1 MTQTSGEVE
10 QTGAIKDDAG
20 QKLVLPNLMQ
30 RIAHLFSSTWLQCI
44 LVLAIALGFNL
55 YRLGTPS
62 IWFDEA
68 FSVELARLPLP
79 QLWHIIWG
87 PEPNMEIYYLFL
99 HFWLSLTGFLG
110 LHSSEFLVRLPS
122 AIFAALSSVM
132 VFLLGRR
139 FLGITAAIVGA
150 GLYILNNLQLTYAQ
164 QTRAYSLQLLLI
176 CIAWYAFFTV
186 LSQQSHQKRWWICYI
201 AATTLA
207 LYAHLFTLI
216 ILLAQLIAYIGL
228 LILPG
233 MWRATARK
241 QLPPFIVSLVTIGL
255 LSIPMLLVSL
265 HGPKTGWLPIPH
277 LRDIYNLFV
286 IISANSQ
293 IYMLILLA
301 CCAFGVLMT
310 ALVDLPGGTELK
322 PHSPRRGGSGVV
334 PGGDACVAP
343 VDNYRV
349 NHEGSAASTTGATL
363 APIRL
368 TDAAAQLPHG
378 SGETKGE
385 ASPPSINSIPAPTR
399 TMISRPEVVFA
410 LLCWL
415 VVPVTLSYIVSHG
428 SIRLF
433 STRYLVTILPALFL
447 LVGLGVTALRWRAAQ
462 VALALA
468 LFAIALYYV
477 PAYYRGAQIEDW
489 NSTVHWLQQ
498 HYQSGDGLVCYDS
511 DVEQG
516 CQVSVEYYLHA
527 YPTAAHFTGDSPG
540 EFSWTTFGP
549 ANAHS
554 GPEAAVDP
562 GALAA
567 YASQH
572 SHIFYITGR
581 IPNDAAGARATAAQR
596 WLDAHYHLIDRIV
609 TPTVTISLY
618 ATNS

>member
-1 MTQTSGEVE
+1 MSQAGGKLRQIEEELPSINKGTPLYRLQQAVLRLTHVIPPGSTS
-10 QTGAIKDDAG
+10 QAI
-20 QKLVLPNLMQ
+20 L
-30 RIAHLFSSTWLQCI
+30 TWILCI
-44 LVLAIALGFNL
+44 LVSAIALAFNL

-87 PEPNMEIYYLFL
+87 PEPNMELYYLFL
-99 HFWLSLTGFLG
+99 HFWLSLTGFFG
-110 LHSSEFLVRLPS
+110 LHSTEFLVRFPS

-164 QTRAYSLQLLLI
+164 QTRGYSLQLLLI
-176 CIAWYAFFTV
+176 CIAWYALLAV

-207 LYAHLFTLI
+207 IYAHLFTLV
-216 ILLAQLIAYIGL
+216 ILLAQLMAFAGL

-233 MWRATARK
+233 AWRATGRK
-241 QLPPFIVSLVTIGL
+241 QLSAFIVSLVAIGL
-255 LSIPMLLVSL
+255 LSIPMLLVSF

-293 IYMLILLA
+293 VYMLILLA
-301 CCAFGVLMT
+301 SCAFGILMT
-310 ALVDLPGGTELK
+310 AFVDLPRAT
-322 PHSPRRGGSGVV
+322 GSWET
-334 PGGDACVAP
+334 
-343 VDNYRV
+343 R
-349 NHEGSAASTTGATL
+349 AT
-363 APIRL
+363 
-368 TDAAAQLPHG
+368 Q
-378 SGETKGE
+378 
-385 ASPPSINSIPAPTR
+385 ASPPHIDTTPAPTG
-399 TMISRPEVVFA
+399 TMIARPGVAFA

-415 VVPVTLSYIVSHG
+415 VVPVTLSYLVSHG

-447 LVGLGVTALRWRAAQ
+447 LVGLGVTAIRWRMAQ
-462 VALALA
+462 VALTLV
-468 LFAIALYYV
+468 LFLVALYYV
-477 PAYYRGAQIEDW
+477 PAYYKGAQIEDW
-489 NSTVHWLQQ
+489 NSTVHWLQLR
-498 HYQSGDGLVCYDS
+498 YQPGDGLVCYDS

-527 YPTAAHFTGDSPG
+527 YPSAAHFTGDSPG
-540 EFSWTTFGP
+540 EFSWATFGP
-549 ANAHS
+549 ANPHS

-572 SHIFYITGR
+572 PHIFYITGR
-581 IPNDAAGARATAAQR
+581 IPNDAAGARATAAQN
-596 WLDAHYHLIDRIV
+596 WLGAHYHLIDRIV
-609 TPTVTISLY
+609 TPTVAISLY

>member
-1 MTQTSGEVE
+1 MSQAGGKLRQIEEELPSINKGTPLYRLQQAVLRLTHVIPPGSTS
-10 QTGAIKDDAG
+10 QAI
-20 QKLVLPNLMQ
+20 L
-30 RIAHLFSSTWLQCI
+30 TWILCI
-44 LVLAIALGFNL
+44 LVSAIALAFNL

-87 PEPNMEIYYLFL
+87 PEPNMELYYLFL
-99 HFWLSLTGFLG
+99 HFWLSLTGFFG
-110 LHSSEFLVRLPS
+110 LHSTEFLVRFPS

-164 QTRAYSLQLLLI
+164 QTRGYSLQLLLI
-176 CIAWYAFFTV
+176 CIAWYALLAV

-207 LYAHLFTLI
+207 IYAHLFTLV
-216 ILLAQLIAYIGL
+216 ILLAQLMAFAGL

-233 MWRATARK
+233 AWRATGRK
-241 QLPPFIVSLVTIGL
+241 QLSAFIVSLVAIGL
-255 LSIPMLLVSL
+255 LSIPMLLVSF

-293 IYMLILLA
+293 VYMLILLA
-301 CCAFGVLMT
+301 SCAFGILMT
-310 ALVDLPGGTELK
+310 AFVDLPRAT
-322 PHSPRRGGSGVV
+322 GSWET
-334 PGGDACVAP
+334 
-343 VDNYRV
+343 R
-349 NHEGSAASTTGATL
+349 AT
-363 APIRL
+363 
-368 TDAAAQLPHG
+368 Q
-378 SGETKGE
+378 
-385 ASPPSINSIPAPTR
+385 ASPPHIDTTPAPTG
-399 TMISRPEVVFA
+399 TMIARPGVAFA

-447 LVGLGVTALRWRAAQ
+447 LVGLGVTAIRWRMAQ
-462 VALALA
+462 VALTLV
-468 LFAIALYYV
+468 LFLVALYYV
-477 PAYYRGAQIEDW
+477 PAYYKGAQIEDW
-489 NSTVHWLQQ
+489 NSTVHWLQLR
-498 HYQSGDGLVCYDS
+498 YQPGDGLVCYDS

-527 YPTAAHFTGDSPG
+527 YPSAAHFTGDSPG
-540 EFSWTTFGP
+540 EFSWATFGP
-549 ANAHS
+549 ANPHS

-572 SHIFYITGR
+572 PHIFYITGR
-581 IPNDAAGARATAAQR
+581 IPNDAAGARATAAQN
-596 WLDAHYHLIDRIV
+596 WLGAHYHLIDRIV
-609 TPTVTISLY
+609 TPTVAISLY

>member
-1 MTQTSGEVE
+1 MSQAGGKLRQIEEELPSINKGTPLYRLQQAVLRLTHVIPPGSTS
-10 QTGAIKDDAG
+10 QAI
-20 QKLVLPNLMQ
+20 L
-30 RIAHLFSSTWLQCI
+30 TWILCI
-44 LVLAIALGFNL
+44 LVSAIALAFNL

-87 PEPNMEIYYLFL
+87 PEPNMELYYLFL
-99 HFWLSLTGFLG
+99 HFWLSLTGFFG
-110 LHSSEFLVRLPS
+110 LHSTEFLVRFPS

-164 QTRAYSLQLLLI
+164 QTRGYSLQLWLI
-176 CIAWYAFFTV
+176 CIAWYALFAV
-186 LSQQSHQKRWWICYI
+186 LSQQSHQKRWWLCYI

-207 LYAHLFTLI
+207 IYAHLFTLV
-216 ILLAQLIAYIGL
+216 ILLAQLMAFAGL

-233 MWRATARK
+233 AWRATGRK
-241 QLPPFIVSLVTIGL
+241 QLSAFIVSLVAIGL
-255 LSIPMLLVSL
+255 LSIPMLLVSF

-293 IYMLILLA
+293 VYMLILLA
-301 CCAFGVLMT
+301 SCAFGILMT
-310 ALVDLPGGTELK
+310 AFVDLPRAT
-322 PHSPRRGGSGVV
+322 GSWET
-334 PGGDACVAP
+334 
-343 VDNYRV
+343 R
-349 NHEGSAASTTGATL
+349 AT
-363 APIRL
+363 
-368 TDAAAQLPHG
+368 Q
-378 SGETKGE
+378 
-385 ASPPSINSIPAPTR
+385 ASPPHIDTTPAPTG
-399 TMISRPEVVFA
+399 TMIARPGVAFA

-415 VVPVTLSYIVSHG
+415 VVPVTLSYLVSHG

-447 LVGLGVTALRWRAAQ
+447 LVGLGVTAIRWRMAQ
-462 VALALA
+462 VALTLV
-468 LFAIALYYV
+468 LFLVALYYV
-477 PAYYRGAQIEDW
+477 PAYYKGAQIEDW
-489 NSTVHWLQQ
+489 NSTVHWLQLR
-498 HYQSGDGLVCYDS
+498 YQPGDGLVCYDS

-527 YPTAAHFTGDSPG
+527 YPSAAHFTGDSPG
-540 EFSWTTFGP
+540 EFSWATFGP
-549 ANAHS
+549 ANPHS

-572 SHIFYITGR
+572 PHIFYITGR
-581 IPNDAAGARATAAQR
+581 IPNDAAGARATAAQN
-596 WLDAHYHLIDRIV
+596 WLGAHYHLIDRIV
-609 TPTVTISLY
+609 TPTVAISLY

>member
-1 MTQTSGEVE
+1 MSQSGGKLQQVEEELPSDNIKNRVTSIHGLRHIVPY
-10 QTGAIKDDAG
+10 I
-20 QKLVLPNLMQ
+20 
-30 RIAHLFSSTWLQCI
+30 SSNWLLCI
-44 LVLAIALGFNL
+44 LIAAIALAFNL

-68 FSVELARLPLP
+68 FSVELARQPLP
-79 QLWHIIWG
+79 QLWRIIWG
-87 PEPNMEIYYLFL
+87 PEPNMELYYLFL
-99 HFWLSLTGFLG
+99 HFWSGLTGFLG
-110 LHSSEFLVRLPS
+110 LHPTEFVVRFPS

-139 FLGITAAIVGA
+139 FLGLTAAIVGA
-150 GLYILNNLQLTYAQ
+150 GIYILNNLQLTYAQ

-176 CIAWYAFFTV
+176 CIAWYALFV
-186 LSQQSHQKRWWICYI
+186 ILSQQPHHKRWWACYI

-207 LYAHLFTLI
+207 IYAHLFTLV
-216 ILLAQLIAYIGL
+216 ILLTQLCAFAGL

-233 MWRATARK
+233 AWRAAARK
-241 QLPPFIVSLVTIGL
+241 QLPAFIISLVCTGL

-286 IISANSQ
+286 IISANSS

-301 CCAFGVLMT
+301 CCAFGVFV
-310 ALVDLPGGTELK
+310 AVFARLPK
-322 PHSPRRGGSGVV
+322 
-334 PGGDACVAP
+334 
-343 VDNYRV
+343 
-349 NHEGSAASTTGATL
+349 AARAT
-363 APIRL
+363 
-368 TDAAAQLPHG
+368 Q
-378 SGETKGE
+378 
-385 ASPPSINSIPAPTR
+385 ASPPGLNSTPAPTR
-399 TMISRPEVVFA
+399 TMLSRLEVAFA
-410 LLCWL
+410 LLCWV
-415 VVPVTLSYIVSHG
+415 VVPVVFSYIVSHG
-428 SIRLF
+428 STRLF

-447 LVGLGVTALRWRAAQ
+447 LVGLGVASLRWRAAQ

-498 HYQSGDGLVCYDS
+498 HYQAGDGLVCYDS

-527 YPTAAHFTGDSPG
+527 YPGAAHFTGDSPG

-549 ANAHS
+549 ANPHS

-562 GALAA
+562 AVLAA

-572 SHIFYITGR
+572 PHIFYITGR
-581 IPNDAAGARATAAQR
+581 IPNDAAGARATAAQH
-596 WLDAHYHLIDRIV
+596 WLDTHYHLLDRIM
-609 TPTVTISLY
+609 TRTVTISLY
-618 ATNS
+618 ATNT